1 MGNKEAKFKQAFEE
15 IDTSKDHK
23 VSAREF
29 MIFMDPEKNPKVEE
43 IFMGVTMAEI
53 KLIRSKTCAFFQ
65 LLRSSSSNNFIW
77 KPKYRHFEF

>member
-29 MIFMDPEKNPKVEE
+29 MSFMDPEKNPKVEE
-43 IFMGVTMAEI
+43 IFMGLTMAEI
-53 KLIRSKTCAFFQ
+53 KSLRSKTCVFLQ
-65 LLRSSSSNNFIW
+65 ISGSEIVSPES
-77 KPKYRHFEF
+77 

>member
-29 MIFMDPEKNPKVEE
+29 MIFMDPEICILNWLDPFWSKKNT
-43 IFMGVTMAEI
+43 IFDTFRTHI
-53 KLIRSKTCAFFQ
+53 NPF
-65 LLRSSSSNNFIW
+65 
-77 KPKYRHFEF
+77 

>member
-43 IFMGVTMAEI
+43 IFMGLTMAEI
-53 KLIRSKTCAFFQ
+53 KSIRLKTFAIFPVF
-65 LLRSSSSNNFIW
+65 RPSVF
-77 KPKYRHFEF
+77 

>member
-43 IFMGVTMAEI
+43 IFLGLTMAEI
-53 KLIRSKTCAFFQ
+53 KSIRLKTCAIFPA
-65 LLRSSSSNNFIW
+65 LRPSD
-77 KPKYRHFEF
+77 FES